1 MAQPDHTAPIS
12 ASDVPL
18 EIRLSQA
25 NRALMAPV
33 AHWREGERELKAA
46 RGHAPND
53 STLAMLWAFNRMVQS
68 IDWPPDAALSAPGAV
83 EALQDEIESLVFG
96 HLQATEDNPLLKLA
110 AAKMLFFIN
119 RGHHEFAEQLAEEA
133 FAESTAFAA
142 AYATRAQL
150 YMCAGKLEEALRL
163 YDLGLELAEFGT
175 EFYAYLL
182 ILKCTALMAGGRRAE
197 VQATT
202 LELFQAWP
210 HAQAIALFFI
220 SPLQS
225 MTPEQET
232 MLATLTPERATAMI
246 QHLHYTSARHFLSV
260 EHRRQVLSGLTA
272 ALHEQFPEVNLMPP
286 EVLAELHLL
295 QFYSNAGVKL

>member
-1 MAQPDHTAPIS
+1 M
-12 ASDVPL
+12 
-18 EIRLSQA
+18 
-25 NRALMAPV
+25 
-33 AHWREGERELKAA
+33 
-46 RGHAPND
+46 
-53 STLAMLWAFNRMVQS
+53 
-68 IDWPPDAALSAPGAV
+68 
-83 EALQDEIESLVFG
+83 QDEIESLVFG

-150 YMCAGKLEEALRL
+150 YMCAGQLEEALRL

-232 MLATLTPERATAMI
+232 MLATLTPERHGDDPAPA
-246 QHLHYTSARHFLSV
+246 LYLSASFSICR
-260 EHRRQVLSGLTA
+260 A
-272 ALHEQFPEVNLMPP
+272 
-286 EVLAELHLL
+286 
-295 QFYSNAGVKL
+295 